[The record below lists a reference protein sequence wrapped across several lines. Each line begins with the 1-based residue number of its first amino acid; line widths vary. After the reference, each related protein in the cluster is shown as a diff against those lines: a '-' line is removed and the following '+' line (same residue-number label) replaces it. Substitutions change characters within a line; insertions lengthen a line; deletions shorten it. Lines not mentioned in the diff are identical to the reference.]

1 MRSTLLFALLF
12 LATVTTSLAQKA
24 DLTKRPSAAK
34 IQEAKNMA
42 TTIFADLKNE
52 RHDKIADFMVES
64 LGKSWDSSTRIK
76 NKNDYKGKMEIISMS
91 PPNGVYGDMG
101 GYDLIEEAYLPGSD
115 RYFRHT
121 YITYHEGSKL
131 VWEFRF
137 YINNKQE
144 VTLDYIGWSE
154 KNPFEYLST
163 SDMLVPR
170 YYNNY

>member
-1 MRSTLLFALLF
+1 MRSTLLLVLF
-12 LATVTTSLAQKA
+12 FLITVSAASAQKI
-24 DLTKRPSAAK
+24 DTTKRPPAAK
-34 IQEAKNMA
+34 VEEAKKIA
-42 TTIFADLKNE
+42 TTIFDDLKHK
-52 RHDKIADFMVES
+52 RHDKVADFMVES

-76 NKNDYKGKMEIISMS
+76 NKNDYRGKMEIISVS
-91 PPNGVYGDMG
+91 PPSGVYGALG

-131 VWEFRF
+131 VWELRF
-137 YINNKQE
+137 YINTKQE
-144 VTLDYIGWSE
+144 LTLDYIGWSE

-170 YYNNY
+170 YFNNY